1 MDTLQDRVAV
11 VTGAAGG
18 IGRGIALAFAAA
30 GMRLVLADVD
40 AKGIDAV
47 AEEVGELGAPALRVP
62 TDVSDASAVDA
73 LADATLAEY
82 GAVHVVCNNAG
93 VSTVGVQWDTPLA
106 DWEWVV
112 GVNLWGVVNGVRTFV
127 PHLIEQDEGHIVNTS
142 SMGGLMT
149 GALLGPY
156 TATKH
161 AVVGLSKGL
170 RAELAFKAPHVGVSV
185 ICPGEIHTGMIERI
199 KVEPSPES
207 DAMLDRLR
215 AVIAV
220 GLPPLEVGRMV
231 IEAITGGRFWILP
244 NARPHLETTVRGEVD
259 ELFAS

>member
-1 MDTLQDRVAV
+1 MDTLHDRVAV

-18 IGRGIALAFAAA
+18 IGRGIALACAAA
-30 GMRLVLADVD
+30 GMRLVLADLD
-40 AKGIDAV
+40 AKGLDAV
-47 AEEVGELGAPALRVP
+47 AEEVSGLGAPVLPVP

-93 VSTVGVQWDTPLA
+93 VSTVGVQWETPLA

-112 GVNLWGVVNGVRTFV
+112 GVNLWGVVNGIRSFV
-127 PHLIEQDEGHIVNTS
+127 PHLIEQDEAHIVSTS

-185 ICPGEIHTGMIERI
+185 ICPGEIHTEMIERI

-207 DAMLDRLR
+207 AAMLDRLR
-215 AVIAV
+215 AVIAE

-231 IEAITGGRFWILP
+231 IESIKSRKFWILP
-244 NARPHLETTVRGEVD
+244 NAKPHLETVRTEMD
-259 ELFAS
+259 ELFGS

>member
-1 MDTLQDRVAV
+1 MDTLHDRVAV

-18 IGRGIALAFAAA
+18 IGRGIALACAAA
-30 GMRLVLADVD
+30 GMRLVLADLD
-40 AKGIDAV
+40 AKGLDAV
-47 AEEVGELGAPALRVP
+47 AEEVSGLGAPVLPVP
-62 TDVSDASAVDA
+62 TDVSDARSVDA

-93 VSTVGVQWDTPLA
+93 VSTVGVQWETPLA

-112 GVNLWGVVNGVRTFV
+112 GVNLWGVVNGIRSFV
-127 PHLIEQDEGHIVNTS
+127 PHLIEQDEAHIVSTS

-185 ICPGEIHTGMIERI
+185 ICPGEIHTEMIERI

-207 DAMLDRLR
+207 AAMLDRLR
-215 AVIAV
+215 AVIAE

-231 IEAITGGRFWILP
+231 IESIKSRKFWILP
-244 NARPHLETTVRGEVD
+244 NAKPHLETVRTEMD
-259 ELFAS
+259 ELFGS